1 MDHRKVAASMAF
13 IPEEEKERY
22 AKEIR
27 AVINRIGEIERE
39 KLIECHSLVQEIRE
53 RTERYGEDVAIFSRS
68 YWAALD
74 PELREKIKSIV
85 TVSTTDMI
93 RYGDV
98 VMIKSEPFYK
108 DAYAKLME
116 EMAMNMDKGIEP
128 VQADATGQS
137 KGYEIFR
144 RRKQQN
150 MCPAD
155 YGAYKNNRRK
165 W

>member
-1 MDHRKVAASMAF
+1 MAF

-39 KLIECHSLVQEIRE
+39 KLMECHPLVQEIRE

-74 PELREKIKSIV
+74 PALREKIKSIV

-98 VMIKSEPFYK
+98 VMIKSEPVHK
-108 DAYAKLME
+108 DAYAKLVE
-116 EMAMNMDKGIEP
+116 EMSMNKGIEP
-128 VQADATGQS
+128 VQAQAAGQS

-155 YGAYKNNRRK
+155 YGAYRKSRRRK
-165 W
+165 TG

>member
-1 MDHRKVAASMAF
+1 MAF

-39 KLIECHSLVQEIRE
+39 KMMECHPLVQEIRK
-53 RTERYGEDVAIFSRS
+53 RAERYGEDVAIFDRS
-68 YWAALD
+68 YWADLD
-74 PELREKIKSIV
+74 PALREKIKSIV

-98 VMIKSEPFYK
+98 FMITSEPVHK
-108 DAYAKLME
+108 DVYAKLME
-116 EMAMNMDKGIEP
+116 EMVMNKGIES
-128 VQADATGQS
+128 VQAQAAGQS

-155 YGAYKNNRRK
+155 YGAYRKSRRRK
-165 W
+165 TG

>member
-1 MDHRKVAASMAF
+1 MAF

-39 KLIECHSLVQEIRE
+39 KLMECHPLVQAIRE
-53 RTERYGEDVAIFSRS
+53 RTERYGEDMAIFSRS

-74 PELREKIKSIV
+74 PALREKIKSIV

-93 RYGDV
+93 RCGDV

-128 VQADATGQS
+128 VQTQATGQS

>member
-39 KLIECHSLVQEIRE
+39 KLIECHPLVQAIRE
-53 RTERYGEDVAIFSRS
+53 SAERYGNDVAIFSRS
-68 YWAALD
+68 YWADLD
-74 PELREKIKSIV
+74 PAIREKIKSIV

-98 VMIKSEPFYK
+98 FMITSESLYK

-116 EMAMNMDKGIEP
+116 EMAIGKGTEP
-128 VQADATGQS
+128 IQAQATGQS

-155 YGAYKNNRRK
+155 YGAYRKSRRRK
-165 W
+165 TR